1 MLLCTKTD
9 KMLYRSELSLMKSS
23 RQIVH
28 QDPKLLVAVKWGTNV
43 YSVFIHSE
51 RHSQRSVLILVLLH
65 LDGKSQWL
73 TELALETV
81 CLMSLKQ
88 NQNQNHYMDSSVKF
102 LERVIQQRF

>member
-1 MLLCTKTD
+1 M
-9 KMLYRSELSLMKSS
+9 RSS
-23 RQIVH
+23 RQIVY
-28 QDPKLLVAVKWGTNV
+28 QEPKLLGAVKWGTNV

-73 TELALETV
+73 TESAVGTV
-81 CLMSLKQ
+81 SLMSLMQ

-102 LERVIQQRF
+102 LERTNPAQTLNLTDVRICVH